1 MDEWTLQAVLDM
13 RDAIARLQ
21 SQVAELEAINQTLRG
36 QLSELTM
43 RVVELSAENHH
54 LKARLGV
61 NPSNSSKPP
70 STNPPWV
77 KPPSKK
83 KSSGKKAGGQPG
95 HKGKARTHAPPES
108 VGHTI
113 PVSPTLCKKCNAVL
127 DKRANTRSGWVH
139 QVVEI
144 PPIQVV
150 TTNYEMESCQCG
162 NCGEWTKAQLPPG
175 VPVGVAGPNLQALV
189 AYITG
194 RLRVSRRYLQG
205 FLGAVGIQLSLGTIQ
220 AILEGTSEA
229 LATPASEALA
239 VVQQSAAVH
248 CDETGFGRSNDKKR
262 WWLWVASSLT
272 AVAFKLVAGRGRKE
286 LGELIP
292 LNYPGTV
299 HRDRWKPYEIM
310 QCAKHALCHAHLA
323 RNFQGLIDR
332 GGNAKEIG
340 EYLLAENNRMFSL
353 WHLFLND
360 ELTREGLQREMEPVR
375 IGMKK
380 RLQQVLEEKDPDTK
394 ARALAKDLL
403 RQWDSLWTFVDS
415 EGSVPTNNEAEQQ
428 LRHSVL
434 WRKGSHGI
442 QSEAGALFVERI
454 LTILATAAKQG
465 LSILPYLREAC
476 LARLE
481 GRAAPS
487 LFAA

>member
-1 MDEWTLQAVLDM
+1 LTDFIEKLSAEIQ
-13 RDAIARLQ
+13 RL
-21 SQVAELEAINQTLRG
+21 SDRVNELEA
-36 QLSELTM
+36 
-43 RVVELSAENHH
+43 ENRE
-54 LKARLGV
+54 LKARLSV
-61 NPSNSSKPP
+61 DSSNSSKPP
-70 STNPPWV
+70 STNPPWS
-77 KPPSKK
+77 KPSPKK
-83 KSSGKKAGGQPG
+83 KPSGKKAGGQPG
-95 HKGKARTHAPPES
+95 HPGKARVHASPES
-108 VGHTI
+108 VDRTI
-113 PVSPTLCKKCNAVL
+113 LIRPTVCTKCGAGMSEAAAS
-127 DKRANTRSGWVH
+127 RPGWVH

-144 PPIQVV
+144 PPIQAV
-150 TTNYEMESCQCG
+150 TTDYAMESCQCG

-175 VPVGVAGPNLQALV
+175 VPVGVAGPNLQAMV
-189 AYITG
+189 AYLTG
-194 RLRVSRRYLQG
+194 RMRVSRRYLQG
-205 FLGAVGIQLSLGTIQ
+205 FLGAIGVQMSLGTIQ
-220 AILEGTSEA
+220 AILEGTSAA
-229 LATPASEALA
+229 LATPAAEALA

-248 CDETGFGRSNDKKR
+248 CDETGFGRSKDKR

-272 AVAFKLVAGRGRKE
+272 AVAFKLAAGRGRDQ
-286 LGELIP
+286 LGELIAP
-292 LNYPGTV
+292 DYPGTV
-299 HRDRWKPYEIM
+299 HRDRWKPYEVM

-353 WHLFLND
+353 WHRFLKD
-360 ELTREGLQREMEPVR
+360 ELTREGLQHEMEPVR
-375 IGMKK
+375 DGMKQ
-380 RLQQVLEEKDPDTK
+380 RLQQCLGEKDQDAK

-415 EGSVPTNNEAEQQ
+415 EGAVPTNNEAERQ

-442 QSEAGALFVERI
+442 QSQAGALFVERI
-454 LTILATAAKQG
+454 LTVLATAAKQG

-487 LFAA
+487 LFPA